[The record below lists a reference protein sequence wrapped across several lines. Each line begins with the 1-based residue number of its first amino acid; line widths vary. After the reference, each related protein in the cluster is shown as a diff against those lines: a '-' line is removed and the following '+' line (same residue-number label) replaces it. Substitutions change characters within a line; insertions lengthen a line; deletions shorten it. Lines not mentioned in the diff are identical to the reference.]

1 MVWFKRA
8 KPSIRTTDKRDT
20 PEGLWTKCD
29 KCGAALHR
37 KQLEDHQYTCPE
49 CGFHFRI
56 SPAEYFDI
64 LFDDG
69 TYEEFD
75 ESLRTADPLGFVDT
89 KHYTDRI
96 RETVQKTGKTE
107 ACRNASGTME
117 GKAVVVSA
125 MDFGFIG
132 GSMGSVVG
140 EKIARAADRSLQLH
154 APLVVIAQSG
164 GARMMES
171 ALSLMQMAKTAARLT
186 RLGEAGIPF
195 VSLMTDPTMGGISAS
210 FAMLGDINI
219 SEPNA
224 LIGFAGPRVIRDTI
238 KRDLPEGFQR
248 AEFLQEHG
256 FIDLIIHRKDL
267 RENLI
272 RLFGLMAG

>member
-29 KCGAALHR
+29 TCGAALHK
-37 KQLEDHQYTCPE
+37 KQLEDHLYTCPE

-56 SPAEYFDI
+56 SPDQYFSL
-64 LFDDG
+64 LFDQGSWEEIDG
-69 TYEEFD
+69 Q
-75 ESLRTADPLGFVDT
+75 LRAADPLTFVDT
-89 KHYTDRI
+89 KKYSDRV
-96 RETVQKTGKTE
+96 RDTMAKTGKTE
-107 ACRNASGTME
+107 ACRNAL
-117 GKAVVVSA
+117 GKMGDSTTVISA

-140 EKIARAADRSLQLH
+140 EKIARAADKSLELG
-154 APLVVIAQSG
+154 APLIVISQTG
-164 GARMMES
+164 GARMMEG
-171 ALSLMQMAKTAARLT
+171 AFSLMQMAKTAAHLARLA
-186 RLGEAGIPF
+186 EKHIPYI
-195 VSLMTDPTMGGISAS
+195 SLMTDPTTGGISAS
-210 FAMLGDINI
+210 FAMLGDLNI
-219 SEPNA
+219 SEPKA

-256 FIDLIIHRKDL
+256 FLDLIVHRKDL
-267 RENLI
+267 REQLI
-272 RLFGLMAG
+272 RLIAHMS